1 MFTSQFDK
9 VVGSIVGLLL
19 VGIVLTVLAGDRVG
33 VQVQRVSPLERA
45 SSTAN
50 IQLEFTDAM
59 TRDSVE
65 SRLQIEPDVNGDV
78 RWSNT
83 TLIFEPAQP
92 LAAGQTYDVSLDA
105 GAESETGRTVLN
117 TYQFSFTVETP
128 RVAYLAPA
136 DSAPQ
141 NVWIADPE
149 NVDSAEQV
157 TFSQSGVFDFSVSP
171 DGEQLAFSER
181 RTDAPA
187 TDLKLFD
194 LQSEEVRTL
203 VDCPD
208 SDCSAPVWRP
218 DGNVIAYTRVDYNSD
233 LPNVGASPSRVW
245 LVDLTTD
252 PPTTQPLFEDTQIL
266 GYGVQWSADGQTI
279 SFFDNS
285 VPGIAVYDFMGESLE
300 VIASE
305 HGTSGTL
312 SSDGNTLVFPEVRFQ
327 QGQVRTRL
335 LKATLD
341 AGIVQP
347 LTPENNN
354 ALDDDVA
361 VWHPDGEQLAVGRRY
376 WDDRYTRGLQIYL
389 MDAETG
395 EASPLIVDDRY
406 AHGFFEW
413 DANGEQLVM
422 QRFPQLNEQGD
433 VNTGGRPEIWTYDV
447 ESDTLT
453 RVAENGFFPK
463 WVP

>member
-1 MFTSQFDK
+1 MFTSQFDR
-9 VVGSIVGLLL
+9 VVGGVIGLLL
-19 VGIVLTVLAGDRVG
+19 VGIALTVLAGDRVG
-33 VQVQRVSPLERA
+33 VQVRRVSPLEQA
-45 SSTAN
+45 SATEN

-59 TRDSVE
+59 LRESVE
-65 SRLQIEPDVNGDV
+65 TRFQIEPSIDGDM

-83 TLIFEPAQP
+83 TLIFDP
-92 LAAGQTYDVSLDA
+92 LHPLTAGETYRISLEA
-105 GAESETGRTVLN
+105 GAESQTGRAVLN
-117 TYQFSFTVETP
+117 EYQFSFTVETP

-141 NVWIADPE
+141 NVWVADPGE
-149 NVDSAEQV
+149 PGSARQV
-157 TFSQSGVFDFSVSP
+157 TFSQSGIFDFSVSP
-171 DGEQLAFSER
+171 DGEQIAFSER

-194 LQSEEVRTL
+194 LETEEVRML
-203 VDCPD
+203 VECPD

-218 DGNVIAYTRVDYNSD
+218 DGNVIAYTRVDHNSD
-233 LPNVGASPSRVW
+233 LPSVGASPSRVW

-266 GYGVQWSADGQTI
+266 GYGVQWSADGETI

-285 VPGIAVYDFMGESLE
+285 VPGIAVYDFARESLE
-300 VIASE
+300 VITSE

-312 SSDGNTLVFPEVRFQ
+312 SPDGNTLVFPEVRFQ
-327 QGQVRTRL
+327 EGQVRTRL
-335 LKATLD
+335 LKATID
-341 AGIVQP
+341 EGIVQT
-347 LTPENNN
+347 LTPENN

-361 VWHPDGEQLAVGRRY
+361 VWHPDGDQLAVGRRY
-376 WDDRYTRGLQIYL
+376 WDERYTRGLQIYL

-395 EASPLIVDDRY
+395 EAGPLVVDERY

-413 DANGEQLVM
+413 DAGGKRLVM
-422 QRFPQLNEQGD
+422 QRFPQLTEQGE
-433 VNTGGRPEIWTYDV
+433 VNTGGRPEIWTYDTGT
-447 ESDTLT
+447 DTLT